1 MSLASLE
8 LGLAP
13 SLGIGWSS
21 LGAPGFCAGSGRAR
35 RPFCAYAIPLPENSP
50 NGTPSAIGTIA
61 VKKFLLFASTIS
73 QLLSK
78 KMLATVARSR
88 QLYLQRKLHAPGRVN
103 GIIPLPLSYD

>member
-8 LGLAP
+8 FGLIS

-21 LGAPGFCAGSGRAR
+21 LGGPGFCAESGRAG
-35 RPFCAYAIPLPENSP
+35 RPFLAYAKPALENSP
-50 NGTPSAIGTIA
+50 NGTPNAIGIIT
-61 VKKFLLFASTIS
+61 VKKFRLFTSIIN

-88 QLYLQRKLHAPGRVN
+88 QLCLQRKLHAPGRVN